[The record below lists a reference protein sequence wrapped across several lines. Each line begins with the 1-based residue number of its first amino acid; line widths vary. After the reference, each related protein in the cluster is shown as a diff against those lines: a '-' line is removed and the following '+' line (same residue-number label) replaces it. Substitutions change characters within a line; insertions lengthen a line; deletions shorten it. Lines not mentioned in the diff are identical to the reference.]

1 MKRVLVTGA
10 QGFVGRWLVHA
21 LDRSGLVGEI
31 FGIGRSAGN
40 RLAFTHKL
48 HWGGRCIP
56 APLPPGLCSQMSTP
70 YHYQP
75 LDICDSS
82 ALATLLADVRPHW
95 VFHMASGLRDDP
107 PGHLCRTNVE
117 GTTVLTHA
125 LIDAPQRPERVI
137 FGSSGSVYGASRQ
150 LPLSEDATTEP
161 TTLYGVTKLAAER
174 ASALLA
180 SQHALPSVWARLFNL
195 VGPGQDE
202 RHVAGR
208 FASVLAALQSSGG
221 PLRLAVGPLD
231 TTRDFIDVRDVAQ
244 ALLTLAR
251 SGRPGRAYNVGSGIE
266 TPIRSVLD
274 RLLQAAGLSG
284 QVQIDEGRPGAGDV
298 DRHVADV
305 RRLRALGFTPEI
317 GLDQSLRELFAY
329 YTDCLPSAGV
339 HGTAGA
345 AAARPLHEPWPGKD
359 LS

>member
-40 RLAFTHKL
+40 RLAFTHKF

-161 TTLYGVTKLAAER
+161 TTLYGVTKLA
-174 ASALLA
+174 

-231 TTRDFIDVRDVAQ
+231 TTRDFIDVRDRAP
-244 ALLTLAR
+244 ALRRKMSRTDLPTPAYPATSRPSALPSRAR
-251 SGRPGRAYNVGSGIE
+251 S
-266 TPIRSVLD
+266 
-274 RLLQAAGLSG
+274 
-284 QVQIDEGRPGAGDV
+284 
-298 DRHVADV
+298 H
-305 RRLRALGFTPEI
+305 
-317 GLDQSLRELFAY
+317 
-329 YTDCLPSAGV
+329 
-339 HGTAGA
+339 
-345 AAARPLHEPWPGKD
+345 AARSARSSSSLP
-359 LS
+359 